1 MDKPSRTHSSGDT
14 IVAIATPPGRG
25 GIGIVRV
32 SGSEAASIA
41 RALLGSLPKP
51 RQATFRTFR
60 DARGQALDEGL
71 ALYFPGPNS
80 FTGEDVLE
88 IHGHGGPVVLDMMV
102 ARALEMG
109 ARPAR
114 PGEFSERAFLNGKID
129 LAQAEAVADL
139 IASGSE
145 SAARAALRS
154 LQGEFSRHVHAV
166 VADLVGLRAQ
176 LEAAIDFPEE
186 EIDIL
191 ADHRLLQQCQNI
203 RKSIAALL
211 APARQGCLLQE
222 GMTVVLAGR
231 PNSGKSSLLNAL
243 ARYDRAIVSA
253 IPGTTRDLLHEH
265 INIDGM
271 PLHLIDTAG
280 LRESG
285 DEIERE
291 GVRRAR
297 AVVAEA
303 DHILLIADDRSADGP
318 DVLAAFIP
326 TGVSYTL
333 VRNKIDLTGREPGI
347 TRTPPAGCEAAACA
361 AEIAISALTGA
372 GVDALRAHL
381 KSRMGF
387 EIAGETTFSARRRHV
402 DALIRADQ
410 ALGSAAHEI
419 GLRRGELAAE
429 ELRQAQRALDEITGA
444 FTSDDLLGQIF
455 TTFCIGK

>member
-1 MDKPSRTHSSGDT
+1 M
-14 IVAIATPPGRG
+14 
-25 GIGIVRV
+25 
-32 SGSEAASIA
+32 
-41 RALLGSLPKP
+41 
-51 RQATFRTFR
+51 
-60 DARGQALDEGL
+60 
-71 ALYFPGPNS
+71 
-80 FTGEDVLE
+80 
-88 IHGHGGPVVLDMMV
+88 
-102 ARALEMG
+102 
-109 ARPAR
+109 
-114 PGEFSERAFLNGKID
+114 
-129 LAQAEAVADL
+129 
-139 IASGSE
+139 

-154 LQGEFSRHVHAV
+154 LQGEFSRHVHAI

-176 LEAAIDFPEE
+176 VEAAIDFPEE

-191 ADHRLLQQCQNI
+191 ADHRLVQQCQNI
-203 RKSIAALL
+203 RKSIAELL

-243 ARYDRAIVSA
+243 ARHDRAIVSA

-265 INIDGM
+265 IDIDGM

-303 DHILLIADDRSADGP
+303 DHILLIADDCSADDP

-326 TGVSYTL
+326 TGMSYTL
-333 VRNKIDLTGREPGI
+333 VRNKIDLTGREPGTI
-347 TRTPPAGCEAAACA
+347 RTPPGSQTAACA

-372 GVDALRAHL
+372 GVDVLRAHL

-410 ALGSAAHEI
+410 ALGSAAREL

-429 ELRQAQRALDEITGA
+429 ELRQAQRDLDEITGA

-455 TTFCIGK
+455 TNFCIGK

>member
-1 MDKPSRTHSSGDT
+1 MDNLSRTPSSGDT

-32 SGSEAASIA
+32 SGPEVASIA
-41 RALLGSLPKP
+41 HSLLGGLPKP
-51 RQATFRTFR
+51 RQATLRAFR
-60 DARGQALDEGL
+60 DARGQAFDEGL

-88 IHGHGGPVVLDMMV
+88 VHGHGGPVVLDMMV
-102 ARALEMG
+102 ARVLELG

-139 IASGSE
+139 IASGSV

-154 LQGEFSRHVHAV
+154 LQGEFSRHVHAI

-176 LEAAIDFPEE
+176 VEAAIDFPEE

-191 ADHRLLQQCQNI
+191 ADHRLVQQCQNI
-203 RKSIAALL
+203 RKSIAELL

-243 ARYDRAIVSA
+243 ARHDRAIVSA

-265 INIDGM
+265 IDIDGM

-303 DHILLIADDRSADGP
+303 DHILLIADDCSADDP

-326 TGVSYTL
+326 TGMSYTL
-333 VRNKIDLTGREPGI
+333 VRNKIDLTGREPGTI
-347 TRTPPAGCEAAACA
+347 RTPPGSQTAACA

-372 GVDALRAHL
+372 GVDVLRAHL

-387 EIAGETTFSARRRHV
+387 QIAGETTFRARRRHV

-410 ALGSAAHEI
+410 ALGSAASEL
-419 GLRRGELAAE
+419 GRRRGELAAE
-429 ELRQAQRALDEITGA
+429 ELRQAQRDLDEITGA

-455 TTFCIGK
+455 TNFCIGK